1 MIAANLAQLR
11 PVFGEQSIDQLL
23 LSFRNR
29 QINLTPGFQR
39 KSVRTTSD
47 RRRLIQSITD
57 GYPLPSIFLYQRD
70 HQGKLIYNVIDGK
83 QRLETILMFMGQ
95 GRFKRGLFD
104 VRLDLGDGWDWYD

>member
-39 KSVRTTSD
+39 KSVWTTSD